1 MAEEI
6 WKEIPVD
13 GIKGRYEVSNMGR
26 VRSVPRITLTKNR
39 YGPTTRTIY
48 GGNMRT
54 QVRGGYESIVL
65 TIPGEHLKKRT
76 FTIHRLVALAFLPN
90 PNNLPCVDHIDTDKT
105 NNKVSNLRWCTHQ
118 ENSLN
123 TITREHL
130 SAVLIGNQRTK
141 GKKFTEEHKRNL
153 SNSLKGRQVSQET
166 REKISKTLSGRKQSE
181 ERRLKTC
188 KRIGQYT
195 LEGELIRIWPSGSDA
210 ARELGLGWS
219 NILSCANPNKNNQ
232 TAGGYIW
239 KYI

>member
-1 MAEEI
+1 MEEEI
-6 WKEIPVD
+6 WKEIPID
-13 GIKGRYEVSNMGR
+13 DFKGRYEVSNLGR
-26 VRSVPRITLTKNR
+26 VRSVPRITNTRNR

-48 GGNMRT
+48 GRIIRA
-54 QVRGGYESIVL
+54 QIRGGYKSVVL
-65 TIPGEHLKKRT
+65 KLPGDSSKKRT
-76 FTIHRLVALAFLPN
+76 LTIHRLIALAFIPN

-105 NNKVSNLRWCTHQ
+105 NNQISNLRWCTHQ
-118 ENSLN
+118 ENLLN
-123 TITREHL
+123 PITREHL
-130 SAVLIGNQRTK
+130 SASLIGNQRQK

-166 REKISKTLSGRKQSE
+166 RERISKTLTGRKQSE

-195 LEGELIRIWPSGSDA
+195 LEGELIRIWSSGSDA

-219 NILSCANPNKNNQ
+219 NILSCANPKKNNQ